1 MGYDLRIAGPGGGGN
16 ASPHAALTVP
26 TLCHCMDRTTIFG
39 LLLGGVSL
47 LVGYLLEGGTAG
59 MIFQVTAAVIV
70 LGGTAGAVCLS
81 FSGAQLGQSW
91 RALAHIFQKPQDKQT
106 PPQVAHLVELAYRA
120 RREGLLAL
128 EPEIDQLP
136 DPFLRRGLQ
145 LVIDGFSPQQ
155 VREIMEMDLTQQDE
169 SGRMP
174 ARVFEAAG
182 GYAPTI
188 GIIGAVMGLIQVM
201 QHLTDPARLGT
212 GVAVAF
218 VATIYGVASANL
230 IFLPIAHKLRLRHE
244 HHMLRQEMFLEGILA
259 LAQGEH
265 PRMIAERLNGFIP
278 ASVPEPA
285 KPAAF
290 TPVRQLSW
298 RTRDRAKPHAS
309 SSVRSH

>member
-1 MGYDLRIAGPGGGGN
+1 
-16 ASPHAALTVP
+16 
-26 TLCHCMDRTTIFG
+26 MDRTTLAG
-39 LLLGGVSL
+39 LLLGGIAL
-47 LVGYLLEGGTAG
+47 LGGNYLEGGSTVMILQATAG
-59 MIFQVTAAVIV
+59 VIV

-81 FSGAQLGQSW
+81 FTGRQLRQSW
-91 RALAHIFQKPQDKQT
+91 RSL
-106 PPQVAHLVELAYRA
+106 PQVFRKPRDQVSLEVARLVEFAYRA

-128 EPEIDQLP
+128 EGEVAEIP

-155 VREIMEMDLTQQDE
+155 IREILEMDLSHQDE
-169 SGRMP
+169 HGLIP

-188 GIIGAVMGLIQVM
+188 GILGAVLGLIQVM

-230 IFLPIAHKLRLRHE
+230 VFLPIAHKLKLHHE
-244 HHMLRQEMFLEGILA
+244 QQMLRQELLLEGILA

-265 PRMIAERLNGFIP
+265 PRLIVERLKGIL
-278 ASVPEPA
+278 PEDVTLNL
-285 KPAAF
+285 KP
-290 TPVRQLSW
+290 PVAGRAGPLPPKS
-298 RTRDRAKPHAS
+298 RSRAKSHAPS
-309 SSVRSH
+309 TVRSH

>member
-1 MGYDLRIAGPGGGGN
+1 
-16 ASPHAALTVP
+16 
-26 TLCHCMDRTTIFG
+26 MDRTTLFG
-39 LLLGGVSL
+39 LLLGGLSL
-47 LVGYLLEGGTAG
+47 VVGYYLEGGSAG
-59 MIFQVTAAVIV
+59 MVLQVTAAVIV

-81 FSGAQLGQSW
+81 FTGPQLGQSW
-91 RALAHIFQKPQDKQT
+91 RSLAQIFRKPRDET
-106 PPQVAHLVELAYRA
+106 HDQVARLVGLSYRA

-128 EPEIDQLP
+128 EPELGKLN

-155 VREIMEMDLTQQDE
+155 VREIMELDLTQQEE
-169 SGRMP
+169 SGRIP

-188 GIIGAVMGLIQVM
+188 GIIGAVLGLIQVM

-230 IFLPIAHKLRLRHE
+230 IFLPIAHKLKMRHE
-244 HHMLRQEMFLEGILA
+244 QQMLRQEMLLEGVLA

-265 PRMIAERLNGFIP
+265 PRLIAERLSGFAPETPIIP
-278 ASVPEPA
+278 VKPPA
-285 KPAAF
+285 LH
-290 TPVRQLSW
+290 PVRPSALRSRG
-298 RTRDRAKPHAS
+298 RTKSHAS